1 MTEVRLGAEQVRAL
15 IAGALMR
22 SRTSEANAASVAAA
36 LVEAELVGQGGH
48 GLRRVA
54 AYAAQARSGK
64 VDGFAVPTLERTRPG
79 ALAVDA
85 AGGFA
90 FPALDMAFAPLADC
104 ARMQGIALAGFRR
117 SHHCGVAGT
126 IVERYARDGLVALL
140 FANSPGAMAPWGS
153 SRPLFGTNPIAFAAP
168 LAGSEPLV
176 VDVSL
181 SKVARGK
188 IMAASQKGQAIPSD
202 WAFDA
207 EGRPTTDAKAALAG
221 TMAPLGDAK
230 GTALA
235 LMVELLAAGL
245 TGANYAW
252 EATSFF
258 DGEGAPPGVGQLIV
272 CIDPGAVGG
281 SVVARFAEMAG
292 MVGQAPGARLP
303 GHRRHALR
311 QALLKDGIPV
321 DPTLLADIEAIG
333 R

>member
-1 MTEVRLGAEQVRAL
+1 MSEARLDAGQVREL

-22 SRTSEANAASVAAA
+22 SRTSEANAASVADA
-36 LVEAELVGQGGH
+36 LLEAELVGQGGH

-64 VDGFAVPTLERTRPG
+64 VDGFAAPVLEKTRPG
-79 ALAVDA
+79 VLSMDA
-85 AGGFA
+85 ANGFA
-90 FPALDMAFAPLADC
+90 YPALDLALEPLAEC
-104 ARMQGIALAGFRR
+104 ARSQGVALAGFRR
-117 SHHCGVAGT
+117 SHHCGVAGVV
-126 IVERYARDGLVALL
+126 VERYARRGLVALM
-140 FANSPGAMAPWGS
+140 FANTPGAMAPWGS

-168 LAGSEPLV
+168 VRDADPLV

-188 IMAASQKGQAIPSD
+188 IMAASQKGEPIPSD

-207 EGRPTTDAKAALAG
+207 QGRPTTVAKDALAG

-245 TGANYAW
+245 TGANYAS
-252 EATSFF
+252 EASSFF

-272 CIDPGAVGG
+272 CIDPVAFGG
-281 SVVARFAEMAG
+281 SATDRFAEMAG
-292 MVGQAPGARLP
+292 MVEQAPGARLP
-303 GHRRHALR
+303 GSRRHELKR
-311 QALLKDGIPV
+311 KLLKDGIPV
-321 DPTLLADIEAIG
+321 DASLVASIEAIG
-333 R
+333 T